1 VYTKKID
8 SSKAL
13 VAVARYI
20 FQDRPYKFI
29 DDNDVFQ
36 KIINNP
42 NARRIN
48 QNVDSKMNFGGVK
61 ISYLNKYSE
70 NQSLEIELGDEFRT
84 NNLLSDLSVFDLNNN
99 KIYFDDRQFINNTS
113 LKQNNFF
120 AQGKYLK
127 KLNKNGV

>member
-1 VYTKKID
+1 
-8 SSKAL
+8 
-13 VAVARYI
+13 
-20 FQDRPYKFI
+20 
-29 DDNDVFQ
+29 
-36 KIINNP
+36 
-42 NARRIN
+42 
-48 QNVDSKMNFGGVK
+48 MNFGGVK